1 MEAEKKRSKGGFLH
15 LFDWNGKS
23 RKKLFAN
30 NSEELPGSKQRK
42 EDEENCSRTVVYNAV
57 EADEN
62 EASSS
67 NKGSSDWNSA
77 SCVTSE
83 DGSGARTPGVVAR
96 LMGLDS
102 LPTSNVAEPSSS
114 SAPLSDSCSFRA
126 SHHDKSGLWS
136 DFYTRDCVNVPNRLN
151 TFSRNQVESRS
162 QRQQNRPIERFQTQV
177 LPPKSAKSIPITHH
191 KLLSPIKNPG
201 FVPTKN
207 QTYIMEAAA
216 KIIEVSP
223 RASSKS
229 KVSSIGPSSVPLR
242 IRDLKEKIEAANK
255 ATGPEKS
262 KEANAL
268 KRTGGQDSSKT
279 PNGYVL
285 VTQAP
290 INSGKRNFNNVSK
303 ASSMS
308 LAVQAK
314 TNVQRREDSTPGGNR
329 NFMNQK
335 EVKSNY
341 IPKRQPNLQRSEQK
355 RTSPESSNNVLRQ
368 NNQKQNC
375 LSNMDKTGKNLVSNH
390 PARRTR
396 SSSGSAE
403 PSKTVNKV
411 VANFKT
417 RSKKTGSV
425 STASQRETT
434 VNNVSRKKQSVCQG
448 VRMEETAA
456 GGSSIQISEGQTS
469 IKCNISIDSCTG
481 MSPDNRKPGIDVISF
496 TFNSPLKKST
506 CVSPSSGQAMIM
518 EKRFGIN
525 SVSDK
530 DQPLYSN
537 GFELSSPGFNVIGT
551 DSLGALLEQKLQEL
565 TCKVQSYQS
574 NHFRE
579 ESSARCASVSQ
590 DSNVLR
596 TPPRGKQVQV
606 CLLRDKTDS
615 IYCYDSP
622 SIDGPV
628 VNMNGQWQEME
639 ESTRSSSY
647 ETGKE
652 LEYEDASPESSF
664 ELAFESGSSTGSKE
678 CSLAEVQNC
687 LCCANELLPAY
698 SVIDSPDSIS
708 SSCTRNASRKRMTKR
723 FGLEDLDRPS
733 NWELEYVRSILSNA
747 ELALEDF
754 AMGGT
759 NKVISSNIFVH
770 LEHKENGTEIDGEEC
785 SKLGRKVLF
794 DCVNE
799 CLESWCKKMFVG
811 TCSRWVR
818 ISPRKEWLAEELY
831 KEISGWKILA
841 DFMVDDLVDKD
852 MNTGYGRWLDFYNE
866 AFEEG
871 LDIEKEILTSLVDEL
886 VSDLMIL

>member
-30 NSEELPGSKQRK
+30 NSEELPGSKQGK

-62 EASSS
+62 EANSS

-83 DGSGARTPGVVAR
+83 DGSGARAPGVVAR

-136 DFYTRDCVNVPNRLN
+136 DFYRRDCVNVPNRLN

-162 QRQQNRPIERFQTQV
+162 QRQQNRPIERFQTEV
-177 LPPKSAKSIPITHH
+177 LPPKSAKSIPTTHH
-191 KLLSPIKNPG
+191 KLLSRIKNPG

-207 QTYIMEAAA
+207 QTNIMEAGA
-216 KIIEVSP
+216 KIIEASP

-229 KVSSIGPSSVPLR
+229 KVSSIGPSLVPLR

-290 INSGKRNFNNVSK
+290 INSGKRNFNNVGGK
-303 ASSMS
+303 ASSVS

-314 TNVQRREDSTPGGNR
+314 TNVQRREGSIPGRNR

-375 LSNMDKTGKNLVSNH
+375 VSNMDKTGQNLVSNH

-434 VNNVSRKKQSVCQG
+434 VKNVSRKKHSVCQG

-456 GGSSIQISEGQTS
+456 GGSSIQSSEGQRS

-565 TCKVQSYQS
+565 TCKVRSYQS
-574 NHFRE
+574 NLFRE
-579 ESSARCASVSQ
+579 ESSARCASASQ

-639 ESTRSSSY
+639 ESTGSSSY

-664 ELAFESGSSTGSKE
+664 ELAFESGSSTGNKS
-678 CSLAEVQNC
+678 
-687 LCCANELLPAY
+687 CANRTIFL
-698 SVIDSPDSIS
+698 SSID
-708 SSCTRNASRKRMTKR
+708 
-723 FGLEDLDRPS
+723 EH
-733 NWELEYVRSILSNA
+733 
-747 ELALEDF
+747 
-754 AMGGT
+754 
-759 NKVISSNIFVH
+759 NIGVFKGVF
-770 LEHKENGTEIDGEEC
+770 TFFI
-785 SKLGRKVLF
+785 
-794 DCVNE
+794 
-799 CLESWCKKMFVG
+799 
-811 TCSRWVR
+811 
-818 ISPRKEWLAEELY
+818 
-831 KEISGWKILA
+831 
-841 DFMVDDLVDKD
+841 
-852 MNTGYGRWLDFYNE
+852 
-866 AFEEG
+866 
-871 LDIEKEILTSLVDEL
+871 
-886 VSDLMIL
+886 